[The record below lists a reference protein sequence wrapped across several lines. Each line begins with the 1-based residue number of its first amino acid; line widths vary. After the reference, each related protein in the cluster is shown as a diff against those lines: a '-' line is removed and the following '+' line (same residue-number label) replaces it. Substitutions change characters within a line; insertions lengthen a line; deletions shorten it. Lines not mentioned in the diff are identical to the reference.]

1 MLAFAPLLLA
11 AATSA
16 HPPLSTWDQAACD
29 ADEEV
34 QLTVAIPVPAEPED
48 CSDESAGLP
57 AVLDCNDPGL
67 ELYLAG
73 MIGSCDM
80 PRAPSPDE
88 PGPPALRSGRGA
100 APPTSCDLLGC
111 RTDEATL
118 GGGGTGDDRTPAL
131 AARIV
136 LDDHLCSTPLHARA
150 DELIDHPLRRR
161 LERPPR
167 V

>member
-16 HPPLSTWDQAACD
+16 APLSTWDQAACD
-29 ADEEV
+29 ADEEAP
-34 QLTVAIPVPAEPED
+34 LTVAIPLPPEPGD
-48 CSDESAGLP
+48 CYEESAPLP
-57 AVLDCNDPGL
+57 TVLDCNDPGL
-67 ELYLAG
+67 DLYLAG

-80 PRAPSPDE
+80 PRPPSPAE
-88 PGPPALRSGRGA
+88 PRPPAVRSGRGA
-100 APPTSCDLLGC
+100 TPSVSCNLLSC
-111 RTDEATL
+111 KSDEASL
-118 GGGGTGDDRTPAL
+118 GGGGSSEDRTPAL

-136 LDDHLCSTPLHARA
+136 LDDHVDSAPLFVRA
-150 DELIDHPLRRR
+150 TELSDDPFQKR